1 MRYLLCACLGLLIGL
16 AIGAG
21 IGHWPAGTVALK
33 LRQEALQRTTPTL
46 EHASAEPRSMPP
58 AVAPDPAPEPAPASA
73 EPQPSAD
80 LETTGSVSEKPSQ
93 QVPQASRPEQSI
105 PSQISSNAPVQLT
118 APQPHPAQSLP
129 PVVAPNPPQRVAPF
143 RMTAEDLLRAR

>member
-16 AIGAG
+16 AIGTG
-21 IGHWPAGTVALK
+21 IAHLPVETVALK
-33 LRQEALQRTTPTL
+33 LRQEALQRTAPML
-46 EHASAEPRSMPP
+46 EHALAEARATPS
-58 AVAPDPAPEPAPASA
+58 AVAPGPAPEPAPASS
-73 EPQPSAD
+73 EPQSSD
-80 LETTGSVSEKPSQ
+80 LETTGSVSEKPPQ

-143 RMTAEDLLRAR
+143 RMTAEDLQRAR